1 MSASSSLLDTRAA
14 AEYLALSPR
23 TLEKW
28 RSIGAGPVFS
38 RIGSGVRGVRYRVA
52 DLDDF
57 VAARTVGGA
66 S

>member
-14 AEYLALSPR
+14 AEYLCLSPR

-28 RSIGAGPVFS
+28 RSTGVGPAYC
-38 RIGSGVRGVRYRVA
+38 RIGGGVRYRVA
-52 DLDDF
+52 DLDAF

-66 S
+66 A

>member
-28 RSIGAGPVFS
+28 RSAGTGPTFC
-38 RIGSGVRGVRYRVA
+38 RIGGGVRGVRYRRD
-52 DLDDF
+52 DLDAF

-66 S
+66 A

>member
-28 RSIGAGPVFS
+28 RSVGTGPAFC
-38 RIGSGVRGVRYRVA
+38 RLGGGVRGVRYRVA
-52 DLDDF
+52 DLDAF

-66 S
+66 A

>member
-14 AEYLALSPR
+14 AEYLCLSPR

-28 RSIGAGPVFS
+28 RSAGTGPVYC
-38 RIGSGVRGVRYRVA
+38 RIGGGVRGVRYRVA

-66 S
+66 A